1 MKNKRKAII
10 FGVKGH
16 KLSVEE
22 KFFFKKNKP
31 WGIILFS
38 RNIKNI
44 LQLKNLV
51 SEIKNVVKEKKYPIL
66 IDQEGGKVS
75 RLNQIIDLSIFS
87 QSYFFDLYKKNK
99 KNFLNQYKIYINA
112 VSSILNYVGIN
123 INTVPVLDIRRK
135 KTHNFIGSRSFSEKA
150 SNVKVLGN
158 LCIKFYMDNKIATV
172 SKHIPGHGL
181 SRCDSHYKTPV
192 ITASKRTL
200 IKNDFKP
207 FKACKSTFAMT
218 GHAIYEA
225 FDKKNTATHS
235 KIMINKVIRK
245 YMNFDGIL
253 ISDDI
258 AMKSLNYSLNENA
271 LKALQAGCNLVLH
284 CNGNIREMYK
294 LAKVI
299 PNIDNFTE
307 KKTSDFY
314 NFLG

>member
-1 MKNKRKAII
+1 
-10 FGVKGH
+10 
-16 KLSVEE
+16 
-22 KFFFKKNKP
+22 
-31 WGIILFS
+31 
-38 RNIKNI
+38 
-44 LQLKNLV
+44 
-51 SEIKNVVKEKKYPIL
+51 
-66 IDQEGGKVS
+66 
-75 RLNQIIDLSIFS
+75 
-87 QSYFFDLYKKNK
+87 
-99 KNFLNQYKIYINA
+99 
-112 VSSILNYVGIN
+112 
-123 INTVPVLDIRRK
+123 
-135 KTHNFIGSRSFSEKA
+135 
-150 SNVKVLGN
+150 
-158 LCIKFYMDNKIATV
+158 
-172 SKHIPGHGL
+172 
-181 SRCDSHYKTPV
+181 
-192 ITASKRTL
+192 
-200 IKNDFKP
+200 
-207 FKACKSTFAMT
+207 MT